1 MNLNDQNDCELL
13 NAAVDRELK
22 QLPELRAPETLI
34 ARVMS
39 KIEQRELA
47 AARNGSWLFWP
58 LRWRIVSLSAFAM
71 LFCAACFGMHW
82 FLNAPFKISL
92 VQQIDQNASSL
103 GFVWNTLSVLADAVE
118 LALRRLDARF
128 LMLSA
133 ALIGTAYFVC
143 IGLGTMMVQ
152 TAIARRKHL

>member
-39 KIEQRELA
+39 KIEQRELP
-47 AARNGSWLFWP
+47 AARNSSWMFWS
-58 LRWRIVSLSAFAM
+58 LRWRIISLSAFAA
-71 LFCAACFGMHW
+71 LFCAACFGMQW
-82 FLNAPFKISL
+82 ILNTPFSVSL
-92 VQQIDQNASSL
+92 VQQIDQNASTM
-103 GFVWNTLSVLADAVE
+103 GFVWNTLSVLANAAE
-118 LALRRLDARF
+118 LALRKLDTRF
-128 LMLSA
+128 LILSA
-133 ALIGTAYFVC
+133 ALVGAAYFVC

>member
-1 MNLNDQNDCELL
+1 MNLNDQNNCERLS
-13 NAAVDRELK
+13 AAVDRELK

-58 LRWRIVSLSAFAM
+58 LRWRIVSLSAFTT

-118 LALRRLDARF
+118 LALRKLDARF
-128 LMLSA
+128 LILSA
-133 ALIGTAYFVC
+133 ALIGTTYLIC

-152 TAIARRKHL
+152 TAVARRKHL